1 MARMLL
7 SHDFNLF
14 QAELPEL
21 EREQFAQVFS
31 EGLLTQAGLSA
42 NLISNPHWIVE
53 IIYDETKI
61 SASEVGQ
68 LCCDTLV
75 RKRQEQKSPGAKIP
89 AILLLG
95 GKKTTPGISNSPT
108 SLKTGE
114 WGVDV
119 VETANAADFLA
130 SIRWREMTANKP
142 QENIFQIEY
151 LEG

>member
-7 SHDFNLF
+7 SHNFNLF

-61 SASEVGQ
+61 SASEVG
-68 LCCDTLV
+68 
-75 RKRQEQKSPGAKIP
+75 AKIEKLSYS
-89 AILLLG
+89 A
-95 GKKTTPGISNSPT
+95 K
-108 SLKTGE
+108 
-114 WGVDV
+114 
-119 VETANAADFLA
+119 
-130 SIRWREMTANKP
+130 
-142 QENIFQIEY
+142 
-151 LEG
+151 